1 MKQFKGI
8 DQLDTAIFYVLELLS
23 SLSVLLLA
31 FGLSASMANM
41 LIKAVRDSDDEPG
54 VNNYER
60 VKTYLALHAAAKVR
74 EVAETLTISV
84 STANKWMVR
93 IKGEGQ

>member
-31 FGLSASMANM
+31 FGLIASIANV
-41 LIKAVRDSDDEPG
+41 LTKAVGDSDDDQG
-54 VNNYER
+54 
-60 VKTYLALHAAAKVR
+60 
-74 EVAETLTISV
+74 
-84 STANKWMVR
+84 
-93 IKGEGQ
+93 

>member
-1 MKQFKGI
+1 
-8 DQLDTAIFYVLELLS
+8 
-23 SLSVLLLA
+23 
-31 FGLSASMANM
+31 
-41 LIKAVRDSDDEPG
+41 

-60 VKTYLALHAAAKVR
+60 VKTYLVLHADAKVR